1 MPVAMQPLAWIGLAA
16 LPALL
21 AVYILHR
28 RLRRRE
34 VSAVFLWQGLD
45 RQAAGRQRW
54 RWRRPPASFWVEAA
68 LLLLLTLA
76 AVGLCWPAQGRSRPL
91 VVVADDSFS
100 MLAVSGGVSARARA
114 EAALRREVSRLQPTS
129 VRLGLAG

>member
-68 LLLLLTLA
+68 LLLLLTLS
-76 AVGLCWPAQGRSRPL
+76 AVGLCWPARGRSRPL
-91 VVVADDSFS
+91 AT
-100 MLAVSGGVSARARA
+100 
-114 EAALRREVSRLQPTS
+114 QPP
-129 VRLGLAG
+129 